1 MYVKKKQCPFG
12 KRALQVNTHIKICG
26 VACDKNALIIT
37 LTTFLEYKT
46 AKRTVQA
53 FNRLHNQMQYKQ
65 ACTKAKCVL
74 TKTPLFYFLRY

>member
-1 MYVKKKQCPFG
+1 MYGKKKQCPFA

-46 AKRTVQA
+46 VKRTVQG
-53 FNRLHNQMQYKQ
+53 F
-65 ACTKAKCVL
+65 
-74 TKTPLFYFLRY
+74 F